1 MNVQVLGLQTSLE
14 VKSRKPCLWSFVGM
28 GIDLNLVSVCAN
40 PNMDLGLKGSRGLRS
55 CWKYKVS
62 NAKTLAALACP
73 IARDRE
79 GDETDR
85 DRESGRRLGEGRRV
99 TRRENRQTKQDP
111 SRGDLE
117 GMLREA
123 RMRQANVH
131 DCPRAHASETVAAC
145 LLRLGSPCVRRSV
158 ALAALGRDPLWRLG
172 VSKLDMVYRSEG
184 RSGIVRLDPQLERF
198 YEP

>member
-1 MNVQVLGLQTSLE
+1 MCGH
-14 VKSRKPCLWSFVGM
+14 G
-28 GIDLNLVSVCAN
+28 DCAN
-40 PNMDLGLKGSRGLRS
+40 TNMDLGLKGSRGLRS

-62 NAKTLAALACP
+62 SAKTLALACP

-85 DRESGRRLGEGRRV
+85 DRESGRRLGEGGRV
-99 TRRENRQTKQDP
+99 TGRENRQTKQDP

-184 RSGIVRLDPQLERF
+184 RSGIVRLVSGWRLDRDPQLERF